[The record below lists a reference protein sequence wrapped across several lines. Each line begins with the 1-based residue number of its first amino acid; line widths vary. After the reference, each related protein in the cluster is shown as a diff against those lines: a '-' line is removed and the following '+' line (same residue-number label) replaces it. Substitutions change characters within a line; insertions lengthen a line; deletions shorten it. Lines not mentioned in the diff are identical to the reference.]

1 MESTQH
7 ERWPGVPLELPP
19 QLAGGAA
26 IYLTGEDHL
35 RITSFNAAAGVALG
49 VEGRYL
55 TPDGRVVATNARHV
69 PNTDRTT
76 ASTVIGLGEGWL
88 LDVVVRAT
96 AGTPRHGQC
105 FVILELV
112 RGLSGA
118 VAPVAFLRQ
127 GYVTDT
133 SRFGFPGGVSH
144 ASIDGPGVL
153 RSITGT
159 DPAVDTEISE
169 TVPTNARW
177 RLLAMAF
184 TFVTGAAAA
193 TREVAL
199 TFSDGTTVFARVPA
213 GTSQIISLT
222 RLYSSF
228 HQADRLVNVA
238 DLTITFPLPRID
250 LQGGFVIATV
260 TTARNALDNF
270 GAPQLLVEE
279 WIED

>member
-1 MESTQH
+1 MDPTDY
-7 ERWPGVPLELPP
+7 RELVRHVAYE
-19 QLAGGAA
+19 QAKLSSSSFFFDGQDRIRLRTFGSVASVILA
-26 IYLTGEDHL
+26 L
-35 RITSFNAAAGVALG
+35 
-49 VEGRYL
+49 EGRFL
-55 TPDGRVVATNARHV
+55 GADGRLQAFAETHTPSSDRTVATSLY
-69 PNTDRTT
+69 PF
-76 ASTVIGLGEGWL
+76 GEGFL
-88 LDVVVRAT
+88 LNVSFRAT
-96 AGTPRHGQC
+96 TGTPRVGQV
-105 FVILELV
+105 FAILDIV
-112 RGLSGA
+112 RGLGTIIQPLA
-118 VAPVAFLRQ
+118 VLFQ

-133 SRFGFPGGVSH
+133 QTFGWPGSPVR

-177 RLLAMAF
+177 RPLAIAF

-222 RLYSSF
+222 RLYSAF

-238 DLTITFPLPRID
+238 DLTIVFPLPRID